1 MFLKNGNWSSI
12 TVLSCFEIS
21 KVYLNVIEN
30 ISLANLFKCFFVH
43 FLPEIIGAWQSKIIF
58 IKFLSFGFFP
68 VCCIWFLKC
77 LDDKTMKKWM
87 KNFLNNQNVCGCAFE
102 MRKLLSLNLQF
113 VIISNKSN
121 FLKDWMNDLPNV
133 PNVRNTFCF

>member
-1 MFLKNGNWSSI
+1 MLWKLFLWQIYS
-12 TVLSCFEIS
+12 
-21 KVYLNVIEN
+21 NV
-30 ISLANLFKCFFVH
+30 FFVH

-77 LDDKTMKKWM
+77 LDDKMM
-87 KNFLNNQNVCGCAFE
+87 KNEWKTFLNNQNVCRCAFE

-121 FLKDWMNDLPNV
+121 FLRIEWMICLMYLMYVIHFVSNVSNSNPILTLPLTLNLQS
-133 PNVRNTFCF
+133 